1 MTSVHP
7 AFSEAELPAR
17 ADVVVVGGG
26 IIGVSAALHL
36 AKKGVSV
43 ALCEKGRIAGEQS
56 GRNWGWCRTMGR
68 DPAEIP
74 LSIESLRMWAGMN
87 QEVGAET
94 GFRNSGIIYLCESQS
109 DIDERE
115 AWLVDARQYQVNSR
129 LLSPVEVDQVLPGSA
144 RRWKGAL
151 FTPGDER
158 AESQLAYPPWRR
170 RRGGWAP
177 RS

>member
-1 MTSVHP
+1 MISSVDQ
-7 AFSEAELPAR
+7 AFSEVEFPTR

-94 GFRNSGIIYLCESQS
+94 GFRNSGIIYLCENQS
-109 DIDERE
+109 DIE
-115 AWLVDARQYQVNSR
+115 Q
-129 LLSPVEVDQVLPGSA
+129 
-144 RRWKGAL
+144 
-151 FTPGDER
+151 
-158 AESQLAYPPWRR
+158 
-170 RRGGWAP
+170 RG
-177 RS
+177 